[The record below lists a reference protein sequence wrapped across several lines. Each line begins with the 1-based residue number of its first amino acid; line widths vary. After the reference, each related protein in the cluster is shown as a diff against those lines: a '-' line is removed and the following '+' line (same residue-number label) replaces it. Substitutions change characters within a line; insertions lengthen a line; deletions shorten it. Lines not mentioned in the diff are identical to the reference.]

1 MKENDLDTRERII
14 KHTLELIQNE
24 KDFSKI
30 TTRRIIQNAEVS
42 LSAVNYH
49 FGSKEKLINEV
60 ISRPIKQYLDSVE
73 SPYVKYRED
82 PVKMLKEAVK
92 QPADYLAENPNIARV
107 SILSDMTDPMEN
119 DLAIQTMLYWRPA
132 AKASFPLKSE
142 VEVGL
147 ILWKISCL
155 IQTAFLRSKNF
166 KAQTGFDYFNKVE
179 RDRFIDDHIDKLLI
193 SHDGLKG
200 SQQVSY

>member
-30 TTRRIIQNAEVS
+30 TTRRIIQNAGVS

-60 ISRPIKQYLDSVE
+60 ISRPIKQYLESVE
-73 SPYVKYRED
+73 SPYVKYSEE
-82 PVKMLKEAVK
+82 PVRILKEAVK
-92 QPADYLAENPNIARV
+92 QPADYLAENPNLSRV

-119 DLAIQTMLYWRPA
+119 DLAIQTMSYWRPA

-142 VEVGL
+142 EEVGL
-147 ILWKISCL
+147 ILWEILCV

-166 KAQTGFDYFNKVE
+166 KIRTGIDYLNKAE
-179 RDRFIDDHIDKLLI
+179 RDSFIEDHIDSLLR
-193 SHDGLKG
+193 SHGG
-200 SQQVSY
+200 